1 MRLLR
6 YSLRRAGQAVVVL
19 LLVVVLQFLLLHLA
33 PGDVADVI
41 AGEAQASDPAFIEQL
56 RRELGLDQPV
66 ALQLWLHLQRVITL
80 DWGHAHSM
88 DAPVWQLI
96 AERLPGTALLMVS
109 ALGLAIVLGVLL
121 GMLAAM
127 HARRWLDG
135 LISVLALLFYATPGF
150 LVGIGLILLFSVQL
164 QWLPMSGMSSLYD
177 DSSWWLRG
185 LDLARHLVLPM
196 LSLAL
201 FYVAIYTRL
210 MRAAMLEVLPMD
222 YVRTARSKG
231 LSRWRVAW
239 HHAARNALLPIVTM
253 AGLQVSSLLGGSV
266 IVETIFGWPGIG
278 RLAFEAVF
286 KRDVPLVMG
295 ILLLSSV
302 LVLLTSLLVD
312 LVYTRLDPRIRLG
325 RAHDEASVQAPCGL
339 VDFCGGCGPAAA
351 HWGHGLAGPLAVP
364 AGAVVGGGHAHD
376 LARRRLESAAGHRC
390 AGPRHSGRFA
400 ARCAHLAAHRRGG
413 HAGGLVRGHCSGHA
427 DRLPW
432 RLGR

>member
-1 MRLLR
+1 MNFLR
-6 YSLRRAGQAVVVL
+6 YVLRRLAQAALVL
-19 LLVVVLQFLLLHLA
+19 ALVVVLQFLLLHLA

-41 AGEAQASDPAFIEQL
+41 AGEAQASDPAFVEQL
-56 RRELGLDQPV
+56 RRELGLDQP
-66 ALQLWLHLQRVITL
+66 LPIQLLLHLQRVVSL

-109 ALGLAIVLGVLL
+109 ALLLAIVSGVLL
-121 GMLAAM
+121 GMVAAL

-135 LISVLALLFYATPGF
+135 VISVLALLFYATPGF
-150 LVGIGLILLFSVQL
+150 LVGIGLILLFTVQL

-177 DSSWWLRG
+177 DSSLWARLIDTG
-185 LDLARHLVLPM
+185 RHLVLPM

-222 YVRTARSKG
+222 HVRTARSKG
-231 LSRWRVAW
+231 LGRWRIVW

-302 LVLLTSLLVD
+302 LVLAVSLLVD
-312 LVYTRLDPRIRLG
+312 LLYTRLDPRIRL
-325 RAHDEASVQAPCGL
+325 R
-339 VDFCGGCGPAAA
+339 
-351 HWGHGLAGPLAVP
+351 
-364 AGAVVGGGHAHD
+364 
-376 LARRRLESAAGHRC
+376 
-390 AGPRHSGRFA
+390 
-400 ARCAHLAAHRRGG
+400 
-413 HAGGLVRGHCSGHA
+413 
-427 DRLPW
+427 
-432 RLGR
+432 

>member
-1 MRLLR
+1 MSFLR
-6 YSLRRAGQAVVVL
+6 YILRRLAQAGLVL
-19 LLVVVLQFLLLHLA
+19 ALVVVLQFLLLHLA

-41 AGEAQASDPAFIEQL
+41 AGEAQASDPAFVEQL
-56 RRELGLDQPV
+56 RRELGLDQP
-66 ALQLWLHLQRVITL
+66 LPIQLLLHLQRVVSL

-109 ALGLAIVLGVLL
+109 ALLLAIVSGVLL
-121 GMLAAM
+121 GMAAAL

-135 LISVLALLFYATPGF
+135 VISVLALLFYATPGF
-150 LVGIGLILLFSVQL
+150 LVGIGLILLFTVQL

-177 DSSWWLRG
+177 DSSLWARV
-185 LDLARHLVLPM
+185 LDTGRHLVLPM
-196 LSLAL
+196 VSLAL

-222 YVRTARSKG
+222 HVRTARSKG
-231 LSRWRVAW
+231 LGRWRIVW

-302 LVLLTSLLVD
+302 LVLVVSLLVD
-312 LVYTRLDPRIRLG
+312 LLYTRLDPRIRL
-325 RAHDEASVQAPCGL
+325 R
-339 VDFCGGCGPAAA
+339 
-351 HWGHGLAGPLAVP
+351 
-364 AGAVVGGGHAHD
+364 
-376 LARRRLESAAGHRC
+376 
-390 AGPRHSGRFA
+390 
-400 ARCAHLAAHRRGG
+400 
-413 HAGGLVRGHCSGHA
+413 
-427 DRLPW
+427 
-432 RLGR
+432 

>member
-1 MRLLR
+1 MSLLR
-6 YSLRRAGQAVVVL
+6 YSLRRLGQAGLVL

-56 RRELGLDQPV
+56 RRDLGLDRPLTV
-66 ALQLWLHLQRVITL
+66 QLGLHMQRVLTL

-109 ALGLAIVLGVLL
+109 ALTLAIVMGVLL
-121 GMLAAM
+121 GMLAALY
-127 HARRWLDG
+127 ARRWADG
-135 LISVLALLFYATPGF
+135 LISVLALVFYATPGF
-150 LVGIGLILLFSVQL
+150 LVGIGLILVFSVQL
-164 QWLPMSGMSSLYD
+164 QWLPMSGMSSLYG
-177 DSSWWLRG
+177 DSPWTLR
-185 LDLARHLVLPM
+185 LIDSAKHLVLPM
-196 LSLAL
+196 ISLAL

-222 YVRTARSKG
+222 HVRTARSKG
-231 LSRWRVAW
+231 LGRWRVVW

-302 LVLLTSLLVD
+302 LVLAISLCVD
-312 LVYTRLDPRIRLG
+312 LIYTRLDPRIRLG
-325 RAHDEASVQAPCGL
+325 
-339 VDFCGGCGPAAA
+339 
-351 HWGHGLAGPLAVP
+351 
-364 AGAVVGGGHAHD
+364 
-376 LARRRLESAAGHRC
+376 
-390 AGPRHSGRFA
+390 
-400 ARCAHLAAHRRGG
+400 
-413 HAGGLVRGHCSGHA
+413 
-427 DRLPW
+427 
-432 RLGR
+432 

>member
-1 MRLLR
+1 MSFLR
-6 YSLRRAGQAVVVL
+6 YVLRRLAQAGLVL
-19 LLVVVLQFLLLHLA
+19 ALVVVLQFLLLHLA

-41 AGEAQASDPAFIEQL
+41 AGEAQASDPAFVEQL
-56 RRELGLDQPV
+56 RRELGLDQP
-66 ALQLWLHLQRVITL
+66 LPIQLLLHLQRVVSL

-109 ALGLAIVLGVLL
+109 ALLLAIVSGVLL
-121 GMLAAM
+121 GMAAAL

-135 LISVLALLFYATPGF
+135 VISVLALLFYATPGF
-150 LVGIGLILLFSVQL
+150 LVGIGLILLFTVQL

-177 DSSWWLRG
+177 DSSLWARV
-185 LDLARHLVLPM
+185 LDTGRHLVLPM
-196 LSLAL
+196 MSLAL

-222 YVRTARSKG
+222 HVRTARSKG
-231 LSRWRVAW
+231 LGRWRIVW

-302 LVLLTSLLVD
+302 LVLVVSLLVD
-312 LVYTRLDPRIRLG
+312 LLYTRLDPRIRL
-325 RAHDEASVQAPCGL
+325 R
-339 VDFCGGCGPAAA
+339 
-351 HWGHGLAGPLAVP
+351 
-364 AGAVVGGGHAHD
+364 
-376 LARRRLESAAGHRC
+376 
-390 AGPRHSGRFA
+390 
-400 ARCAHLAAHRRGG
+400 
-413 HAGGLVRGHCSGHA
+413 
-427 DRLPW
+427 
-432 RLGR
+432 

>member
-1 MRLLR
+1 MSLLR
-6 YSLRRAGQAVVVL
+6 YSLRRLGQAGLVL

-56 RRELGLDQPV
+56 RRDLGLDRPLTV
-66 ALQLWLHLQRVITL
+66 QLGLHMQRVLTL

-109 ALGLAIVLGVLL
+109 ALTLAIVMGVLL
-121 GMLAAM
+121 GMLAALY
-127 HARRWLDG
+127 ARRWADG

-150 LVGIGLILLFSVQL
+150 LVGIGLILVFSVQL
-164 QWLPMSGMSSLYD
+164 QWLPMSGMSSLYG
-177 DSSWWLRG
+177 DSPWSLR
-185 LDLARHLVLPM
+185 LIDSAKHLVLPM
-196 LSLAL
+196 ISLAL

-222 YVRTARSKG
+222 HVRTARSKG
-231 LSRWRVAW
+231 LGRWRVVW

-302 LVLLTSLLVD
+302 LVLAISLCVD
-312 LVYTRLDPRIRLG
+312 LIYTRLDPRIRLG
-325 RAHDEASVQAPCGL
+325 
-339 VDFCGGCGPAAA
+339 
-351 HWGHGLAGPLAVP
+351 
-364 AGAVVGGGHAHD
+364 
-376 LARRRLESAAGHRC
+376 
-390 AGPRHSGRFA
+390 
-400 ARCAHLAAHRRGG
+400 
-413 HAGGLVRGHCSGHA
+413 
-427 DRLPW
+427 
-432 RLGR
+432 

>member
-1 MRLLR
+1 MSLLR
-6 YSLRRAGQAVVVL
+6 YSLRRLGQAGLVL

-56 RRELGLDQPV
+56 RRDLGLDRPLTV
-66 ALQLWLHLQRVITL
+66 QLGLHMQRVLTL

-109 ALGLAIVLGVLL
+109 AFTLAIVMGVLL
-121 GMLAAM
+121 GMLAALY
-127 HARRWLDG
+127 ARRWADG

-150 LVGIGLILLFSVQL
+150 LVGIGLILVFSVQL
-164 QWLPMSGMSSLYD
+164 QWLPMSGMSSLYG
-177 DSSWWLRG
+177 DSPWTLR
-185 LDLARHLVLPM
+185 LIDSAKHLVLPM
-196 LSLAL
+196 ISLAL

-222 YVRTARSKG
+222 HVRTARSKG
-231 LSRWRVAW
+231 LGRWRVVW

-302 LVLLTSLLVD
+302 LVLAISLCVD
-312 LVYTRLDPRIRLG
+312 LIYTRLDPRIRLG
-325 RAHDEASVQAPCGL
+325 
-339 VDFCGGCGPAAA
+339 
-351 HWGHGLAGPLAVP
+351 
-364 AGAVVGGGHAHD
+364 
-376 LARRRLESAAGHRC
+376 
-390 AGPRHSGRFA
+390 
-400 ARCAHLAAHRRGG
+400 
-413 HAGGLVRGHCSGHA
+413 
-427 DRLPW
+427 
-432 RLGR
+432 

>member
-1 MRLLR
+1 MSFLR
-6 YSLRRAGQAVVVL
+6 YILRRLAQAGLVL
-19 LLVVVLQFLLLHLA
+19 ALVVVLQFLLLHLA

-41 AGEAQASDPAFIEQL
+41 AGEAQASDPAFVEQL
-56 RRELGLDQPV
+56 RRELGLDQP
-66 ALQLWLHLQRVITL
+66 LPIQLLLHLQRVVSL

-109 ALGLAIVLGVLL
+109 ALLLAIVSGVLL
-121 GMLAAM
+121 GMAAAL

-135 LISVLALLFYATPGF
+135 VISVLALLFYATPGF
-150 LVGIGLILLFSVQL
+150 LVGIGLILLFTVQL

-177 DSSWWLRG
+177 DSSLWARV
-185 LDLARHLVLPM
+185 LDTGRHLVLPM
-196 LSLAL
+196 MSLAL

-222 YVRTARSKG
+222 HVRTARSKG
-231 LSRWRVAW
+231 LGRWRIVW

-302 LVLLTSLLVD
+302 LVLVVSLLVD
-312 LVYTRLDPRIRLG
+312 LLYTRLDPRIRL
-325 RAHDEASVQAPCGL
+325 R
-339 VDFCGGCGPAAA
+339 
-351 HWGHGLAGPLAVP
+351 
-364 AGAVVGGGHAHD
+364 
-376 LARRRLESAAGHRC
+376 
-390 AGPRHSGRFA
+390 
-400 ARCAHLAAHRRGG
+400 
-413 HAGGLVRGHCSGHA
+413 
-427 DRLPW
+427 
-432 RLGR
+432 

>member
-1 MRLLR
+1 MSLLR
-6 YSLRRAGQAVVVL
+6 YSLRRLGQAGLVL

-56 RRELGLDQPV
+56 RRDLGLDRPLTV
-66 ALQLWLHLQRVITL
+66 QLGLHMQRVLTL

-109 ALGLAIVLGVLL
+109 ALTLAIVMGVLL
-121 GMLAAM
+121 GMLAALY
-127 HARRWLDG
+127 ARRWADG

-150 LVGIGLILLFSVQL
+150 LVGIGLILVFSVQL
-164 QWLPMSGMSSLYD
+164 QWLPMSGMSSLYG
-177 DSSWWLRG
+177 DSPWSLRVI
-185 LDLARHLVLPM
+185 DSAKHLVLPM
-196 LSLAL
+196 ISLAL

-222 YVRTARSKG
+222 HVRTARSKG
-231 LSRWRVAW
+231 LGRWRVVW

-302 LVLLTSLLVD
+302 LVLAISLCVD
-312 LVYTRLDPRIRLG
+312 LIYTRLDPRIRLG
-325 RAHDEASVQAPCGL
+325 
-339 VDFCGGCGPAAA
+339 
-351 HWGHGLAGPLAVP
+351 
-364 AGAVVGGGHAHD
+364 
-376 LARRRLESAAGHRC
+376 
-390 AGPRHSGRFA
+390 
-400 ARCAHLAAHRRGG
+400 
-413 HAGGLVRGHCSGHA
+413 
-427 DRLPW
+427 
-432 RLGR
+432 

>member
-1 MRLLR
+1 MSLLR
-6 YSLRRAGQAVVVL
+6 YSLRRLGQAGLVL
-19 LLVVVLQFLLLHLA
+19 LLVVVMQFLLLHLA

-56 RRELGLDQPV
+56 RRDLGLDRPLTV
-66 ALQLWLHLQRVITL
+66 QLGLHMQRVLTL

-109 ALGLAIVLGVLL
+109 ALTLAIVMGVLL
-121 GMLAAM
+121 GMLAALY
-127 HARRWLDG
+127 ARRWADG

-150 LVGIGLILLFSVQL
+150 LVGIGLILVFSVQL
-164 QWLPMSGMSSLYD
+164 QWLPMSGMSSLYG
-177 DSSWWLRG
+177 DSPWTLR
-185 LDLARHLVLPM
+185 LIDSAKHLVLPM
-196 LSLAL
+196 ISLAL

-222 YVRTARSKG
+222 HVRTARSKG
-231 LSRWRVAW
+231 LGRWRVVW

-302 LVLLTSLLVD
+302 LVLAISLCVD
-312 LVYTRLDPRIRLG
+312 LIYTRLDPRIRLG
-325 RAHDEASVQAPCGL
+325 
-339 VDFCGGCGPAAA
+339 
-351 HWGHGLAGPLAVP
+351 
-364 AGAVVGGGHAHD
+364 
-376 LARRRLESAAGHRC
+376 
-390 AGPRHSGRFA
+390 
-400 ARCAHLAAHRRGG
+400 
-413 HAGGLVRGHCSGHA
+413 
-427 DRLPW
+427 
-432 RLGR
+432 

>member
-1 MRLLR
+1 MSFLR
-6 YSLRRAGQAVVVL
+6 YVLRRLAQAGLVL
-19 LLVVVLQFLLLHLA
+19 ALVVVLQFLLLHLA

-41 AGEAQASDPAFIEQL
+41 AGEAQASDPAFVEQL
-56 RRELGLDQPV
+56 RRELGLDQP
-66 ALQLWLHLQRVITL
+66 LPIQLLLHLQRVVSL

-109 ALGLAIVLGVLL
+109 ALLLAIVSGVLL
-121 GMLAAM
+121 GMAAAL

-135 LISVLALLFYATPGF
+135 VISVLALLFYATPGF
-150 LVGIGLILLFSVQL
+150 LVGIGLILLFTVQL

-177 DSSWWLRG
+177 DSSLWARV
-185 LDLARHLVLPM
+185 LDTGRHLVLPM
-196 LSLAL
+196 VSLAL

-222 YVRTARSKG
+222 HVRTARSKG
-231 LSRWRVAW
+231 LGRWRIVW

-302 LVLLTSLLVD
+302 LVLVVSLLVD
-312 LVYTRLDPRIRLG
+312 LLYTRLDPRIRL
-325 RAHDEASVQAPCGL
+325 R
-339 VDFCGGCGPAAA
+339 
-351 HWGHGLAGPLAVP
+351 
-364 AGAVVGGGHAHD
+364 
-376 LARRRLESAAGHRC
+376 
-390 AGPRHSGRFA
+390 
-400 ARCAHLAAHRRGG
+400 
-413 HAGGLVRGHCSGHA
+413 
-427 DRLPW
+427 
-432 RLGR
+432 

>member
-1 MRLLR
+1 MRLLK

-66 ALQLWLHLQRVITL
+66 ALQLWLHLQRVVTL

-96 AERLPGTALLMVS
+96 AGRLPGTALLMVS
-109 ALGLAIVLGVLL
+109 ALTLAIVLGVLL
-121 GMLAAM
+121 GMLAAVQ
-127 HARRWLDG
+127 ARRWLDG
-135 LISVLALLFYATPGF
+135 VISVLALLFYATPGF

-185 LDLARHLVLPM
+185 LDMARHLVLPM

-231 LSRWRVAW
+231 LSRWRVVW

-266 IVETIFGWPGIG
+266 IVETIYGWPGIG

-312 LVYTRLDPRIRLG
+312 LIYTRLDPRIRLG
-325 RAHDEASVQAPCGL
+325 
-339 VDFCGGCGPAAA
+339 
-351 HWGHGLAGPLAVP
+351 
-364 AGAVVGGGHAHD
+364 
-376 LARRRLESAAGHRC
+376 
-390 AGPRHSGRFA
+390 
-400 ARCAHLAAHRRGG
+400 
-413 HAGGLVRGHCSGHA
+413 
-427 DRLPW
+427 
-432 RLGR
+432 